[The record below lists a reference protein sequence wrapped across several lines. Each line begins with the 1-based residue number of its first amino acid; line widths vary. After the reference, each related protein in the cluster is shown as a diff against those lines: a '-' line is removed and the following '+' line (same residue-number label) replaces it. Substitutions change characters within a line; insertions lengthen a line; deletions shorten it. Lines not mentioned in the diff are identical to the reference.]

1 MTVGSSGWS
10 YTATAVERHIPKIYI
25 YVCPYAGG
33 LHCLSV
39 QCRVIFCRM
48 TTKSSIMIPWSSI
61 NKPRSHA
68 AKKKVAHRSSTV
80 SEIYWSAAQM
90 TFPSMKQRR
99 LWQITRT
106 FLHRNMPE
114 CVKLSLRLSV
124 HSAGLHHSTE
134 SEYSLCRRTDPEIH
148 NAFSPRVIH

>member
-10 YTATAVERHIPKIYI
+10 YTATAVEQHIPKIYI
-25 YVCPYAGG
+25 YVCPYAEV

-39 QCRVIFCRM
+39 QCTVIFCGM
-48 TTKSSIMIPWSSI
+48 TTQSSIMPSGSSI

-68 AKKKVAHRSSTV
+68 AKEKVAHRSSTGY
-80 SEIYWSAAQM
+80 EIYRSAAQM

-106 FLHRNMPE
+106 FLHRNMPD

-124 HSAGLHHSTE
+124 HSAGLHHSTAE
-134 SEYSLCRRTDPEIH
+134 
-148 NAFSPRVIH
+148 V